1 MFDEEKDL
9 KKWKEEIEK
18 KEVQDV
24 QLETAILEGFRQAKE
39 KKVKKQRRF
48 MKRSIWTTVAAAILL
63 LTFITSIRVSPAFA
77 NAVASIPGM
86 ARFVETIQ
94 SDKGLQLAIEN
105 EHFQQIGVSK
115 ETENMKVTLEGFIT
129 DETTMVAFL
138 TIDEKRFSPESRPE
152 FRILNLEGDVV
163 SKSRS
168 IGASFEY
175 TDRQRI
181 ATTEVEFE
189 FVETVPSGE
198 LILEYEV
205 QEAGDGETIE
215 IIQIPF
221 ENTLQPIKKEQFI
234 INETAVVEGQKIHI
248 RSVTIGSLKTAVEVE
263 FDEENTKKIFGF
275 EDLTLIDDTGEVWSS
290 INNGVIARETDNPNV
305 MFYYLQSNYFK
316 ETNHLTLTF
325 SKLMAM
331 DKDEAFVVID
341 TDKKRIIRQPP
352 LNLFSN
358 LTVNGSFIEIE
369 MKSEKG
375 VHRDPFTILLDAD
388 GNEVESNFQG
398 SINFFEKDM
407 TIHFQISGEHYKN
420 PLTLPLSFYPSYING
435 NVSITIK

>member
-1 MFDEEKDL
+1 MHDEEKNL
-9 KKWKEEIEK
+9 EKWKKEIK
-18 KEVQDV
+18 NKEIQADL
-24 QLETAILEGFRQAKE
+24 LENAILQGFERVKSNKE
-39 KKVKKQRRF
+39 KNKRRF
-48 MKRSIWTTVAAAILL
+48 VKRSVWTIVVAAILL

-94 SDKGLQLAIEN
+94 SDKGLQQAIEN

-152 FRILNLEGDVV
+152 FRILNLEGEVISDKN
-163 SKSRS
+163 SM
-168 IGASFEY
+168 GASFEY
-175 TDRQRI
+175 TDTQRI

-189 FVETVPSGE
+189 FAETVPSGE
-198 LILEYEV
+198 LVLEYEV
-205 QEAGDGETIE
+205 LEEWGGETLE

-234 INETAVVEGQKIHI
+234 INETAVIEGQKIHI

-290 INNGVIARETDNPNV
+290 INNGVTARGTDDPNV
-305 MFYYLQSNYFK
+305 MIYYLQSNYFK
-316 ETNHLTLTF
+316 ETDHLTLQF
-325 SKLMAM
+325 KKLNAM

-341 TDKKRIIRQPP
+341 TGKKRIIRQPP

-388 GNEVESNFQG
+388 GNEVESDSQG
-398 SINFFEKDM
+398 SINSFEKDM
-407 TIHFQISGEHYKN
+407 TIYFQISSEQYKN
-420 PLTLPLSFYPSYING
+420 PITLPLSFYPFYING
-435 NVSITIK
+435 DVSITIK

>member
-105 EHFQQIGVSK
+105 EHIQQIGVSK

-138 TIDEKRFSPESRPE
+138 TIDEKRFSAESRPE
-152 FRILNLEGDVV
+152 IRILNLQGEVLSDR
-163 SKSRS
+163 SS

-175 TDRQRI
+175 TDTQRI

-189 FVETVPSGE
+189 FFETVPSGE
-198 LILEYEV
+198 LVLEYEV
-205 QEAGDGETIE
+205 KEVDGETID

-221 ENTLQPIKKEQFI
+221 KNTLQPIKKEQFS

-290 INNGVIARETDNPNV
+290 INNGVVARETDNPNV
-305 MFYYLQSNYFK
+305 MIYYLQSNYFK
-316 ETNHLTLTF
+316 ETEHLTLQF
-325 SKLMAM
+325 EKLNAM

-341 TDKKRIIRQPP
+341 TEKKRIIRQPP

-388 GNEVESNFQG
+388 GNEVESNSQG
-398 SINFFEKDM
+398 SINSFEKDM
-407 TIHFQISGEHYKN
+407 KIHFQISGEHYKN